1 MASFSFSVC
10 ARQER
15 SERELVCVYVCARVW
30 RGLYGGGCV
39 SQLACSSRPR
49 ALARIS
55 LGLWTLETRGGRR
68 IIVIHICSKSTGGRS
83 QKKASFHKGR
93 DWTRCSSFRTSTA
106 AEYSEGRQ
114 ETRKSFLIERP

>member
-1 MASFSFSVC
+1 M
-10 ARQER
+10 
-15 SERELVCVYVCARVW
+15 
-30 RGLYGGGCV
+30 

-55 LGLWTLETRGGRR
+55 LGLWTLETGGGRR
-68 IIVIHICSKSTGGRS
+68 IIVIHICSKWTGGRL

>member
-15 SERELVCVYVCARVW
+15 SERELVYVCVYVCVRARVW

-55 LGLWTLETRGGRR
+55 LGL
-68 IIVIHICSKSTGGRS
+68 
-83 QKKASFHKGR
+83 
-93 DWTRCSSFRTSTA
+93 
-106 AEYSEGRQ
+106 
-114 ETRKSFLIERP
+114 